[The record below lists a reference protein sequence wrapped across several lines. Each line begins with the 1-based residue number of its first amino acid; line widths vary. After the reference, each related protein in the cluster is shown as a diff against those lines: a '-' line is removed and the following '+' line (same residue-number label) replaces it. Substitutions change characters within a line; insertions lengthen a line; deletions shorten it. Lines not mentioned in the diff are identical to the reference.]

1 MTATATPT
9 VRPIPEFEGVHD
21 VWPRGDRLE
30 AVREAAG
37 RYRERFLSQGTIRAI
52 RSIDIAAAPYP
63 SRYAF
68 QGYNLSLNPMISI
81 INRMFVIQFE
91 GFDGELKTLV
101 WEPTVA
107 AGSVEAPFYA
117 KLQRIAGDFLSD
129 KVFAKYYNDPDEV
142 LPRLGLRNSDVD
154 YVSFDHLHVQDVR
167 MIMGSDRVI
176 PGEREPRAPLF
187 PGAKLLVHRKELA
200 TLESP
205 HPMQWAWYVDGGMD
219 GVPAE
224 RLEVLDGDVELG
236 VGVSLLWTPG
246 HTDGN
251 HSLVVNTPDGVWVSS
266 ENGIGRRQLA
276 ARALQDPGGEA
287 AGPVLQPGSGAQ
299 RQHAGGLAR
308 PVRLDGQG
316 EDDGL
321 ALAPRP
327 ALAADHPVLGVRR
340 LEAAVAGRAHLHPR
354 RARLRRDL
362 PAAVLSPEPARVA
375 APQRSAAERPERVNG
390 AVSPPG
396 CCPSGRPSR
405 ASGRR
410 RSGR

>member
-21 VWPRGDRLE
+21 VWPRGGRLE
-30 AVREAAG
+30 AVREAAA
-37 RYRERFLSQGTIRAI
+37 RYRDRFLAQGTIRAI

-107 AGSVEAPFYA
+107 AGSAEAPFYA
-117 KLQRIAGDFLSD
+117 KLQRLAGDFLAD

-167 MIMGSDRVI
+167 MIMGSERVI

-266 ENGIGRRQLA
+266 ENGMAADSWQPELSKIPGVKQQARFFNREVVLNANTLEDSLDQYDSMVKEKTMASRSSRDARWLQIIPSSECADWKRQW
-276 ARALQDPGGEA
+276 
-287 AGPVLQPGSGAQ
+287 PVVPTFT
-299 RQHAGGLAR
+299 HGGL
-308 PVRLDGQG
+308 DYG
-316 EDDGL
+316 EIST
-321 ALAPRP
+321 
-327 ALAADHPVLGVRR
+327 
-340 LEAAVAGRAHLHPR
+340 R
-354 RARLRRDL
+354 RA
-362 PAAVLSPEPARVA
+362 
-375 APQRSAAERPERVNG
+375 
-390 AVSPPG
+390 
-396 CCPSGRPSR
+396 
-405 ASGRR
+405 
-410 RSGR
+410 